1 MAITKHPKIIIGIII
16 VLCAIFLF
24 CGARY
29 YFAKTYTGLASDKEM
44 IAHFKEHRAEI
55 EELVKRY
62 REFDPETAEPAYAW
76 MSNKKSGEYEEVPYK
91 SHDLW
96 TKQGDTPELL
106 KKASINKIYLHSKI
120 PAVDGSITIWL
131 PDPYSAKSAK
141 LAEEMIK
148 SSKKINNWL
157 SEQKPVE
164 YQYGALVISLQPKA
178 KYSKNVSEFEDVH
191 KDIYYIPEVPLIKNG
206 ELVDPANIDGKRIL
220 KRSVVPS
227 LNYIPSKWY
236 SSNYFHDFSCVLKQI
251 EPQWFLRMCATSCS
265 AGLGTKSCGTTF

>member
-1 MAITKHPKIIIGIII
+1 M
-16 VLCAIFLF
+16 F
-24 CGARY
+24 R
-29 YFAKTYTGLASDKEM
+29 TGLASDETM
-44 IAHFKEHRAEI
+44 ISHFKEHRSEI

-62 REFDPETAEPAYAW
+62 REFEPETAEPGYTW

-96 TKQGDTPELL
+96 ERQGDTPELL
-106 KKASINKIYLHSKI
+106 KKASIDRIRLHSKI
-120 PAVDGSITIWL
+120 PALIDSTTIWL

-148 SSKKINNWL
+148 NSKKINDLL
-157 SEQKPVE
+157 SEKKPIE

-178 KYSKNVSEFEDVH
+178 KYKKNTFWFEGVH

-206 ELVDPANIDGKRIL
+206 ELVDPANADGEHIL
-220 KRSVVPS
+220 KRSVVSS
-227 LNYIPSKWY
+227 LRYIPSKWY
-236 SSNYFHDFSCVLKQI
+236 FSNNIDDFSCVLRQI

-265 AGLGTKSCGTTF
+265 VGLGTRSCGTTF